1 MAERPAFFIHQGS
14 VVSGS
19 YTFEW
24 FPGFAVSQK
33 QKSIESLHHAI
44 MEADAGAK
52 PLEISTKSKEL
63 IGTKLSAFRLKL
75 NGYALE
81 TVFQSSKVFE
91 NGGPYLELL
100 EVPPREAKR
109 DERLRGSGDLRAFRY
124 QDERFPLLP
133 KTVFYDFLYL
143 AAVKDSC
150 TQDEIKAISDYNYFT
165 DIEFHPA
172 KSLNTQARAAA
183 IIKLILEEYGYLR
196 DFGKEDFIQYH
207 KTHVV
212 Y

>member
-14 VVSGS
+14 VVSGN

-33 QKSIESLHHAI
+33 QKSIENLHHAI

-63 IGTKLSAFRLKL
+63 LGMKLSAFRLKL

-91 NGGPYLELL
+91 NGGPYLDLL
-100 EVPPREAKR
+100 KVPPREAKR
-109 DERLRGSGDLRAFRY
+109 DERLRGSGELRAFHY
-124 QDERFPLLP
+124 QNEAFPLLP
-133 KTVFYDFLYL
+133 KTVFYDFLYI

-183 IIKLILEEYGYLR
+183 IIKLILEMR
-196 DFGKEDFIQYH
+196 IKS
-207 KTHVV
+207 
-212 Y
+212 

>member
-124 QDERFPLLP
+124 QDETFPLLP

-165 DIEFHPA
+165 DIEFNPA
-172 KSLNTQARAAA
+172 RSINTQARTAALLR
-183 IIKLILEEYGYLR
+183 LILAEFGRIPDFTKDDFLR
-196 DFGKEDFIQYH
+196 YH
-207 KTHVV
+207 KDHVAC
-212 Y
+212 

>member
-14 VVSGS
+14 VVSGN

-33 QKSIESLHHAI
+33 QKSIENLHHAI

-63 IGTKLSAFRLKL
+63 LGMKLSAFRLKL

-91 NGGPYLELL
+91 NGGPYLDLL
-100 EVPPREAKR
+100 KVPPREAKR
-109 DERLRGSGDLRAFRY
+109 DERLRGSGELRAFHY
-124 QDERFPLLP
+124 QNEAFPLLP
-133 KTVFYDFLYL
+133 KTVFYDFLYI

-172 KSLNTQARAAA
+172 KSINTQARAAA
-183 IIKLILEEYGYLR
+183 IIKLILEEYGCLR

-207 KTHVV
+207 KEHIS